1 MGMNNN
7 QRICPEKMPERHSD
21 KSTGRN
27 EMDLCV
33 MEFYSSARPES
44 PIGDISFK

>member
-1 MGMNNN
+1 MGMKNN
-7 QRICPEKMPERHSD
+7 QRICPEKMPERHSV

-27 EMDLCV
+27 EMEPCV
-33 MEFYSSARPES
+33 MEFYSFARTES